1 MKKTALE
8 KIILIWKHYGMDV
21 TGKKAIVTG
30 GGRGIGRAISLEL
43 ARNGADV
50 AIGDVNL
57 QDAVKVAE
65 EIEDTNQISIG
76 CLLDVTDDDSVHYM
90 VANMVKKFGRI
101 DILVNNAG
109 VIAAPGWE
117 DREKSTEEDWDL
129 IYEVN
134 VKGMARVTE
143 YVAKI
148 MKKQLYGK
156 VVNISSIAGRIGN
169 LTHIPYGA
177 SKASVINL
185 TQSMALELAPFD
197 INVNAICP
205 GLLWTPMW
213 RRIAKRLSG
222 IPEMSDGLS
231 PREIFDRSV
240 KKRIPLDREQTPED
254 IGYLA
259 AFLASDFARNITGQ
273 TINVSGGSHMN

>member
-1 MKKTALE
+1 
-8 KIILIWKHYGMDV
+8 MDI

-50 AIGDVNL
+50 AIGDLNL

-65 EIEDTNQISIG
+65 EIETTNQISIG
-76 CLLDVTDDDSVHYM
+76 CLLDVTNDDSVDTM
-90 VANMVKKFGRI
+90 VTNVVEMLGRI

-117 DREKSTEEDWDL
+117 DRKETTKDDWDL

-134 VKGMARVTE
+134 VKGMVRVTE
-143 YVAKI
+143 SVTKI
-148 MKKQLYGK
+148 MKKQQYGK

-169 LTHIPYGA
+169 LTHKPYGA

-197 INVNAICP
+197 INVNAIYP

-213 RRIAKRLSG
+213 RRIAEHKYAINEVDSTE
-222 IPEMSDGLS
+222 ISDTLS

-240 KKRIPLDREQTPED
+240 KERIPLGREQTPED
-254 IGYLA
+254 IGYLST
-259 AFLASDFARNITGQ
+259 FLASDFARNITGQ

>member
-1 MKKTALE
+1 
-8 KIILIWKHYGMDV
+8 MDV
-21 TGKKAIVTG
+21 TGRKAIVTG
-30 GGRGIGRAISLEL
+30 GGRGIGRAIALEL

-50 AIGDVNL
+50 AIGDLNL

-65 EIEDTNQISIG
+65 EIQASNQISTG
-76 CLLDVTDDDSVHYM
+76 YFLDVTDDDSVGRM
-90 VANMVKKFGRI
+90 VTDMVNMFDRI

-117 DREKSTEEDWDL
+117 DREESTEDDWNL

-134 VKGMARVTE
+134 VKGMARMTKC
-143 YVAKI
+143 VAEV

-156 VVNISSIAGRIGN
+156 IVNISSIAGRIGT

-177 SKASVINL
+177 SKAAVINL

-213 RRIAKRLSG
+213 RRIAERWSG
-222 IPEMSDGLS
+222 IPDLSDGLS

-240 KKRIPLDREQTPED
+240 KERIPLGREQTPED
-254 IGYLA
+254 IGYVST
-259 AFLASDFARNITGQ
+259 FLASDFARNITGQ

>member
-1 MKKTALE
+1 
-8 KIILIWKHYGMDV
+8 MDV

-50 AIGDVNL
+50 AIGDLNL

-76 CLLDVTDDDSVHYM
+76 CLLDVTDDDSVDYM
-90 VANMVKKFGRI
+90 VTNMVKKFGRI

-117 DREKSTEEDWDL
+117 DREESTEDDWDL

-169 LTHIPYGA
+169 LTHIPYGV
-177 SKASVINL
+177 SKAAVINL

-240 KKRIPLDREQTPED
+240 KKRIPLGREQTPED

-259 AFLASDFARNITGQ
+259 AFLASDFAKNITGQ